1 MTSDLP
7 EVRFSTF
14 TDDTVDDEPVPEKVK
29 KQSCAFDLSA
39 QKTLIKINNF
49 FTIIKF

>member
-1 MTSDLP
+1 MTRDVP

-14 TDDTVDDEPVPEKVK
+14 TDETVEDEPVPEKVK

-39 QKTLIKINNF
+39 QKIPIKINIF
-49 FTIIKF
+49 FTFI